1 MASRLS
7 LNLATI
13 RPAPLERKL
22 QAASAAAFGAVGLLV
37 DEMLSLGA
45 PGEEAVRASGLAV
58 SDLGALAGWMGTDRA
73 ARGAAL
79 ARAKQAVGLA
89 ARLPCPLVIA
99 HAAREE
105 MEVTAAAA
113 QFRELCQLAAQFQV
127 RVGLE
132 FVGFAPPVDTLAAA
146 WEIVEAAEAE
156 NGGLVLD
163 TFHFYRGG
171 STLEM
176 LERVPGSRLLLVQVA
191 DAADIPRRELANRHR
206 VYPGEGAVPL
216 EPILAAL
223 SEKGYR
229 GYYSLELQNED
240 YWRENPVVVAREGL
254 RSLRRL
260 GVA

>member
-13 RPAPLERKL
+13 RRGPLERKL
-22 QAASAAAFGAVGLLV
+22 QAASTAGFGAVGLLL

-45 PGEEAVRASGLAV
+45 QGEEAVRASGLAV
-58 SDLGALAGWMGTDRA
+58 SDLGALVGWMGTDRA

-79 ARAKQAVGLA
+79 VRAKQALGVA
-89 ARLPCPLVIA
+89 ARVRCPLLVV
-99 HAAREE
+99 HPAREE
-105 MEVTAAAA
+105 MDATAAGA
-113 QFRELCQLAAQFQV
+113 QLRELCELAAQFQV

-132 FVGFAPPVDTLAAA
+132 FVGFAPAVHTLAAA

-163 TFHFYRGG
+163 TFHFHRGG

-176 LERVPGSRLLLVQVA
+176 LDRVPGPRLLLVQVA
-191 DAADIPRRELANRHR
+191 DAVYMPRRELANRHR

-216 EPILAAL
+216 DAILAAL
-223 SEKGYR
+223 SDKGYR

-240 YWRENPVVVAREGL
+240 YWRENPMVVAREGL